1 MPLSSASNKVFLWG
15 LMAAK
20 KEVVKPVD
28 DGADGSLVK
37 KCFVVTPIGGDNSAT
52 RRAADGLISAVIKPV
67 LLEMGFEVHV
77 AHEISNPGSI
87 TKQVIEHILYDDLVI
102 ANLTELNPNVMYE
115 LAVRHCTGLPI
126 VALAETGTQLPF
138 DISDER
144 TIFFRNDMHGAM
156 DLRPRL
162 TDTIETALSEGEPD
176 NPVYRVSQARVM
188 REAVQGDDTQGFLLK
203 KLDYIESALSEIKS
217 SSISAERSSC
227 STTESPIEY
236 SETPYKYMA
245 EISGGNTKE
254 FVKALTEAF
263 PMALNTR
270 TYRTT
275 PSTLSEGKTRGIT
288 RVFINSFHQ
297 ISSKDLSSIA
307 ECFSVKIV
315 SFRTTI

>member
-1 MPLSSASNKVFLWG
+1 
-15 LMAAK
+15 MAAK

-28 DGADGSLVK
+28 DGADGSSAK

-67 LLEMGFEVHV
+67 LFEMGFEVHV

-144 TIFFRNDMHGAM
+144 TIFFRNDMHGTM

-203 KLDYIESALSEIKS
+203 KLDYIESALSEIKN
-217 SSISAERSSC
+217 SSISGDRSSIA
-227 STTESPIEY
+227 PIENFINY
-236 SETPYKYMA
+236 SEAPYRYLA
-245 EISGGNTKE
+245 EVSGGEIKE
-254 FVKALTEAF
+254 FINELIKEFSGAIYAKTNNRASLILKDGTMKAVT
-263 PMALNTR
+263 
-270 TYRTT
+270 
-275 PSTLSEGKTRGIT
+275 KIT
-288 RVFINSFHQ
+288 IGSLEQ
-297 ISSKDLSSIA
+297 ISLRDLSSIA
-307 ECFSVKIV
+307 EGISVNIE
-315 SFRTTI
+315 SFRPLP